1 MDWDFR
7 EDSGMGEEWNKGE
20 EVGNDRAYVHRRQR
34 ACRYAYGLKYFFM
47 SCEDWVGPEGG
58 EYHME
63 N

>member
-1 MDWDFR
+1 
-7 EDSGMGEEWNKGE
+7 MGEERNKGE
-20 EVGNDRAYVHRRQR
+20 EVGNHRAYVHRRQR